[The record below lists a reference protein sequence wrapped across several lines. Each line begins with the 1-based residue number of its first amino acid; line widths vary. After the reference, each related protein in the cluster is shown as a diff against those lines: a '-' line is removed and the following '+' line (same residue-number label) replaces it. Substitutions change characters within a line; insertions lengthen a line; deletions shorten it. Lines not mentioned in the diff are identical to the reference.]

1 MEEIKKLAVGEIA
14 TLFGGDPQEVIA
26 AMSDISPKLEFDYR
40 VPSEGELEKIMLDV
54 LKKLDQIGSQIPR
67 AGEERQGDWERGW
80 SENLNDFVGGGFQV
94 SDLVPKYLR
103 PNEPIRLHRKIVV
116 PVQEHFVRDYTLLF
130 RNWVFNKYLHSFD
143 NIYEFGCGPGAHLAY
158 LAKKFPKKQIY
169 GLDWAE
175 ASIQIIEA
183 MSKKFEW
190 NVRGKK
196 FDFFNPD
203 LTLKIENN
211 SAVVTFGALEQT
223 GSRYQEF
230 MNYLYTQKPDLCL
243 HVEPMNEFY
252 DEDNLV
258 DYLSLKYHKHRGYLD
273 GFLDF
278 LKSWESRGLI
288 KIEKIHRHYL
298 GTKFAET
305 YSYVVWRPIM

>member
-26 AMSDISPKLEFDYR
+26 AMSDISPQLEFDYR
-40 VPSEGELEKIMLDV
+40 IPSEEELEKIMLDI
-54 LKKLDQIGSQIPR
+54 LKRLNQIGSEIPR
-67 AGEERQGDWERGW
+67 AGAERQGDWEKGW

-130 RNWVFNKYLHSFD
+130 RNWVFNKYLYSLD

-158 LAKKFPKKQIY
+158 LAKKFPNKQIY

-190 NVRGKK
+190 NVLGKK

-203 LTLKIENN
+203 LTLKIQKN

-223 GSRYQEF
+223 GNRYREF
-230 MNYLYTQKPDLCL
+230 MDYLYSQKPDLCL